1 MPTKDN
7 QSPDF
12 TFETTYLNDGPVFGV
27 DEAGRGPW
35 AGPVTA
41 AAFWIHPREQAN
53 LPPGLTDSKKLSREK
68 RGHMEAHFRRSVS
81 PHLYAV
87 AHASVIEIDQNGI
100 LKATFLAMNR
110 AIEGLAEKVGCPA
123 MVLID
128 GKLLPPKL
136 AYPGKAV
143 VRGDSRA
150 LSIAAASIMAKQE
163 RDRIMSALHEEHPH
177 YGWATNAGYG
187 TKIHGDAIATNG
199 ITVHHRRSFAPIKA
213 HIATSVS

>member
-1 MPTKDN
+1 MPTKNN
-7 QSPDF
+7 QIPDF
-12 TFETTYLNDGPVFGV
+12 TLETAYVDNGPVFGV

-41 AAFWIHPREQAN
+41 AAFWIHPQEQAY
-53 LPPGLTDSKKLSREK
+53 LPVGLTDSKKLPKKK
-68 RGHMEAHFRRSVS
+68 RGQIEAHFRRSVS
-81 PHLYAV
+81 PHVYAV
-87 AHASVIEIDQNGI
+87 ADASVIEIDQNGI

-110 AIEGLAEKVGCPA
+110 AIEGLAEKVGAPA

-128 GKLLPPKL
+128 GSLLPPKL
-136 AYPGKAV
+136 AYPGQAV

-163 RDRIMSALHEEHPH
+163 RDRVMSALHEENPH
-177 YGWATNAGYG
+177 FGWATNAGYG
-187 TKIHGDAIATNG
+187 TKTHCDAIATHG

-213 HIATSVS
+213 HLATPAS

>member
-1 MPTKDN
+1 MPKKDN
-7 QSPDF
+7 QFPDF
-12 TFETTYLNDGPVFGV
+12 TFETAYLDDGPVFGV

-41 AAFWIHPREQAN
+41 AAFWIYPQEQAH
-53 LPPGLTDSKKLSREK
+53 LPPGLRDSKKLSKEK
-68 RGHMEAHFRRSVS
+68 RGHIEAHFQSSVS

-87 AHASVIEIDQNGI
+87 GHASVIEIDQNGI
-100 LKATFLAMNR
+100 LKATFLAMCR
-110 AIEGLAEKVGCPA
+110 AIEGLAEKIGCPA

-128 GKLLPPKL
+128 GPLLPPKL
-136 AYPGKAV
+136 TYPCQAV

-163 RDRIMSALHEEHPH
+163 RDRIMFALHEEYPH

-187 TKIHGDAIATNG
+187 TKTHCDAIAAYG
-199 ITVHHRRSFAPIKA
+199 ITAHHRRSFAPIKA
-213 HIATSVS
+213 HLATPVS

>member
-1 MPTKDN
+1 MLKQDN
-7 QSPDF
+7 QFPDF
-12 TFETTYLNDGPVFGV
+12 TFETAYLDDGPVFGV

-41 AAFWIHPREQAN
+41 AAFWIHPQERAH
-53 LPPGLTDSKKLSREK
+53 LPPGLTDSKKLSKEK
-68 RGHMEAHFRRSVS
+68 RGHIETHFRLSIS
-81 PHLYAV
+81 PHLYSV

-100 LKATFLAMNR
+100 LKATFLAMCR
-110 AIEGLAEKVGCPA
+110 AIEGLAGKVGCPA

-128 GKLLPPKL
+128 GMLLPPKL
-136 AYPGKAV
+136 AYPGQSV

-150 LSIAAASIMAKQE
+150 LSIAAASVMAKQE

-187 TKIHGDAIATNG
+187 TKTHCDAIAAHG
-199 ITVHHRRSFAPIKA
+199 ITAHHRRSFAPIKA
-213 HIATSVS
+213 HLATLVS